1 MAALSGTIL
10 ASRIVPS
17 DSADAYATHD
27 ADYGRGGYRSVA
39 DIAERDAITEPRR
52 KLGMK
57 VFVNSEQKEY
67 QLIGGIENVNWTEV
81 TGGSGSGVS
90 TLSALTDTE
99 IATPVNGQALVY
111 DEAGQKWVNGDV
123 GYGGALTIAD
133 ATDTTITT
141 PTAGQ
146 VLTYDEASGTWTN
159 ADAPT
164 GGTDLTNYYT
174 KDETY
179 SKDEVDT
186 AIDAVTPATLVEN
199 SSHITLTRMTQQVG
213 SVSKYVPT
221 QLKWFVVP
229 FNYTNRDDLLQFD
242 SATSTLT
249 AKKAGYYMIEL
260 VVQHLQETTDGASA
274 WTKYALA
281 RGDFDL
287 NATIPTYGNTYFY
300 KQDYTSEPVRLMQ
313 TISVYLEIGQ
323 SVKLLMYTGHSTAI
337 IATSSESTLYYGTY
351 MNMYMLSGVGVVN
364 DGLNAYELA
373 VQEGFVGTLSDWLLS
388 INGDD
393 GLSAYDVWLGLGNT
407 GTEQQFIDSLKGM
420 DGVNGTNGTD
430 GSSAYQVWL
439 NLGNTGTEQDFIDSL
454 KGDAGATGATG
465 ATGVGVPTGGTA
477 GQILAKIDA
486 TDYNTTWIDAPTGGG
501 SAEYPDM
508 TGNAGKV
515 LGTDGTNVSWV
526 DNGDAVAL
534 NMRYAHVVYDITSSP
549 GAIGTPTNWLTIWYD
564 NSTMDIIQK
573 VSNSRLLLKA
583 GRTYKIAGGVTGF
596 NGSTT
601 AELSTKIYAAKV
613 SDSVFTEVQGGFSYQ
628 LPVTNAGSYVRSAF
642 TNCYIKAEEDMW
654 VECRV
659 NYFTGTISYYS
670 SRYTIT
676 EYLNVTGEGAI
687 TLPSVTNQSGK
698 FLSNNGTDIEW
709 VKPEFNGLSE
719 LPQYQLNTEVLTSE
733 RWIDGRPIY
742 RKTIDFGALP
752 NNTSKAVAHGIS
764 NIGTKWINHSKS
776 RVGGAYPIDYP
787 SGASTEV
794 WVCWI
799 DNTNVNIRTWT
810 NRTAMSGIV
819 TIEYTKTTDTAS
831 SPVALIGGIASIS
844 KKLPVFSA
852 ATNILTA
859 SGTLSFVNT
868 YVDTVSMQ
876 SGNTIVIPENGI
888 YELGISGNI
897 DTIGQFGIVLNG
909 TQLLYGYENDDR
921 AHIGVFTTRQL
932 VAGDVITF
940 TYNEIQSAGAMLA
953 GTAAFVTVKKISDSD
968 GYITIANTSYDI
980 SSTEYVLPFTRNGK
994 IVYGIEVD
1002 CGAMPNNTTKNV
1014 AIPNYNNAYDYDI
1027 VKFKASDSTYHIN
1040 VPIQWN
1046 STTYIERWITR
1057 ASGSLTIV
1065 SNFNASSLTGKAVLE
1080 YTKD

>member
-99 IATPVNGQALVY
+99 IATPVNGQALLY

-123 GYGGALTIAD
+123 SSGGALTIAD

-213 SVSKYVPT
+213 SVSKYVTP
-221 QLKWFVVP
+221 QSKWFVVP

-242 SATSTLT
+242 NATSTLT
-249 AKKAGYYMIEL
+249 AKKAGYYMIDL
-260 VVQHLQETTDGASA
+260 VVQHLQETTDGVSA

-300 KQDYTSEPVRLMQ
+300 KQDYTSEPVRLIQ
-313 TISVYLEIGQ
+313 TISIYLEIGQ

-364 DGLNAYELA
+364 EGLNAYELA
-373 VQEGFVGTLSDWLLS
+373 VQEGFVGTLTDWL
-388 INGDD
+388 N
-393 GLSAYDVWLGLGNT
+393 
-407 GTEQQFIDSLKGM
+407 SLK
-420 DGVNGTNGTD
+420 GTNGTD
-430 GSSAYQVWL
+430 GTAGTAGVSAYQVWL

-454 KGDAGATGATG
+454 KGDTGATGATG
-465 ATGVGVPTGGTA
+465 TDGVGVPTGGTA
-477 GQILAKIDA
+477 GQILAKVDA
-486 TDYNTTWIDAPTGGG
+486 TDYNTEWIDAPTGGG

-526 DNGDAVAL
+526 DNGDAVAV
-534 NMRYAHVVYDITSSP
+534 NMRYAMVSLTTTTSP
-549 GAIGTPTNWLTIWYD
+549 GSAGASIDWLTTWD
-564 NSTMDIIQK
+564 ENSTMDSQQK
-573 VSNSRLLLKA
+573 ISSKRLLLKA
-583 GRTYKIAGGVTGF
+583 GRLYKISGGIEATTG
-596 NGSTT
+596 TT
-601 AELSTKIYAAKV
+601 TSPITVVLKIAKV
-613 SDSVFTEVQGGFSYQ
+613 SDGVFTNVAGGYSYSA
-628 LPVTNAGSYVRSAF
+628 VVSNTGNIVRSYRVDGL
-642 TNCYIKAEEDMW
+642 YIKPTEDSW
-654 VECRV
+654 LENAVDANSAGTV
-659 NYFTGTISYYS
+659 TYFNCEYS
-670 SRYTIT
+670 IT
-676 EYLNVTGEGAI
+676 EYFNVTGEGAI
-687 TLPSVTNQSGK
+687 TLPPVVNQAGK

-719 LPQYQLNTEVLTSE
+719 LPQYQLDTEVLTSE
-733 RWIDGRPIY
+733 RWINGKPIY
-742 RKTIDFGALP
+742 RKVFSVTFPAP
-752 NNTSKAVAHGIS
+752 NTTLSIATGITGIESIVRNEIVDHRASNTVVGTTAGI
-764 NIGTKWINHSKS
+764 
-776 RVGGAYPIDYP
+776 
-787 SGASTEV
+787 GASAYF
-794 WVCWI
+794 
-799 DNTNVNIRTWT
+799 NSTWYT
-810 NRTAMSGIV
+810 YYNPSTSSIIIYTTSTLIANLPAKVIL
-819 TIEYTKTTDTAS
+819 EYTKASDTAS
-831 SPVALIGGIASIS
+831 SPVALVGSS
-844 KKLPVFSA
+844 
-852 ATNILTA
+852 
-859 SGTLSFVNT
+859 
-868 YVDTVSMQ
+868 
-876 SGNTIVIPENGI
+876 
-888 YELGISGNI
+888 
-897 DTIGQFGIVLNG
+897 
-909 TQLLYGYENDDR
+909 
-921 AHIGVFTTRQL
+921 
-932 VAGDVITF
+932 
-940 TYNEIQSAGAMLA
+940 YN
-953 GTAAFVTVKKISDSD
+953 
-968 GYITIANTSYDI
+968 I
-980 SSTEYVLPFTRNGK
+980 SSNEYVLPYTRNGK
-994 IVYGIEVD
+994 TVYGMEVYV
-1002 CGAMPNNTTKNV
+1002 GNLPNATTKLID
-1014 AIPNYNNAYDYDI
+1014 IPNYNSEYIYWIDTVNTWYKSATKTIPSAI
-1027 VKFKASDSTYHIN
+1027 VY
-1040 VPIQWN
+1040 N
-1046 STTYIERWITR
+1046 STTLLCTDIDQTNKIRILATY
-1057 ASGSLTIV
+1057 
-1065 SNFNASSLTGKAVLE
+1065 NASLYTNCKVVLN